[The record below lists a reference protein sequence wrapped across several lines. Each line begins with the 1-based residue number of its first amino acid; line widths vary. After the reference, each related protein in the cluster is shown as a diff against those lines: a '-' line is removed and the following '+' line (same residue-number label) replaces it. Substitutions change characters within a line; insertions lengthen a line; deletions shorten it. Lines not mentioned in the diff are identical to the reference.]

1 MINCK
6 NCNKPFQPTF
16 NKGSEQI
23 YCSVK
28 CRQENAQKRM
38 YNKIKEEVMGTVP
51 QPIQQPIINQQPFL
65 NSNELLDLKME
76 IERMKYEQKLR
87 KIENN
92 YAMMMNQIQN
102 KMDLIV
108 SKFEERE
115 YDDEPIKEESNEF
128 LKTLSGIAP
137 LIIERLQ
144 KQS

>member
-16 NKGSEQI
+16 NKGSEQV

-51 QPIQQPIINQQPFL
+51 QPIQQPITNQQPIF

-87 KIENN
+87 EIENN
-92 YAMMMNQIQN
+92 YAMMMERIQS

-108 SKFEERE
+108 SKMEQEDYE
-115 YDDEPIKEESNEF
+115 EPIEEGSNEF

-137 LIIERLQ
+137 LIIEKLQ
-144 KQS
+144 KQA

>member
-16 NKGSEQI
+16 NKGSEQV
-23 YCSVK
+23 YCSIK

-38 YNKIKEEVMGTVP
+38 YNRIKDEVIGTMP
-51 QPIQQPIINQQPFL
+51 QPKQQPIINQQPYL

-87 KIENN
+87 DIENH
-92 YAMMMNQIQN
+92 YAMMLDKIQN
-102 KMDLIV
+102 RMDLIE
-108 SKFEERE
+108 SRNNE
-115 YDDEPIKEESNEF
+115 YDDEPVKEESNEF
-128 LKTLSGIAP
+128 LKTLSGMLP
-137 LIIERLQ
+137 LVIEKMQ

>member
-16 NKGSEQI
+16 NKGSEQV
-23 YCSVK
+23 YCSIK

-38 YNKIKEEVMGTVP
+38 YNRIKDEVIGTMP
-51 QPIQQPIINQQPFL
+51 QPKQQPIINQQPYL

-87 KIENN
+87 DIENH
-92 YAMMMNQIQN
+92 YAMMLNKIQN
-102 KMDLIV
+102 RMDLIE
-108 SKFEERE
+108 SRNNE
-115 YDDEPIKEESNEF
+115 YDDEPVKEESNEF
-128 LKTLSGIAP
+128 LKTLSGMLP
-137 LIIERLQ
+137 LVIEKMQ

>member
-16 NKGSEQI
+16 NKGSEQV
-23 YCSVK
+23 YCSIK

-38 YNKIKEEVMGTVP
+38 YNRIKDEVIGTMP
-51 QPIQQPIINQQPFL
+51 QPKQQPIINQQPYL

-87 KIENN
+87 DIENH
-92 YAMMMNQIQN
+92 YAMMMNKIQSR
-102 KMDLIV
+102 MDLIE
-108 SKFEERE
+108 SRNNE
-115 YDDEPIKEESNEF
+115 YDNEPVKEESNEF
-128 LKTLSGIAP
+128 LKTLSGILP
-137 LIIERLQ
+137 LVIEKMQ

>member
-38 YNKIKEEVMGTVP
+38 YNRIKEEVMGTVP
-51 QPIQQPIINQQPFL
+51 QPIQQPFL

-87 KIENN
+87 EIENN

>member
-6 NCNKPFQPTF
+6 NCNKPFQATF
-16 NKGSEQI
+16 NKGSEQV

-38 YNKIKEEVMGTVP
+38 YNRIKEEVMGTVP
-51 QPIQQPIINQQPFL
+51 QVKQQPIINQQPYF

-87 KIENN
+87 EIENN
-92 YAMMMNQIQN
+92 YAMMMNQIQG

-108 SKFEERE
+108 SKFEE

-128 LKTLSGIAP
+128 LKTISGILP
-137 LIIERLQ
+137 LVIEKIQ

>member
-6 NCNKPFQPTF
+6 NCNKPFQATF
-16 NKGSEQI
+16 NKGSEQV

-38 YNKIKEEVMGTVP
+38 YNRIKEEVMGTVP
-51 QPIQQPIINQQPFL
+51 QVKQQPIINQQPYL

-87 KIENN
+87 EIENN
-92 YAMMMNQIQN
+92 YAMMMNQIQG

-108 SKFEERE
+108 SKFEE

-128 LKTLSGIAP
+128 LKTISGILP
-137 LIIERLQ
+137 LVIEKIQ

>member
-16 NKGSEQI
+16 NKGSEQV
-23 YCSVK
+23 YCSIK

-38 YNKIKEEVMGTVP
+38 YNRIKDEVIGTMP
-51 QPIQQPIINQQPFL
+51 QPKQQPIINQQPYL

-87 KIENN
+87 DIENH
-92 YAMMMNQIQN
+92 YAMMLNKIQN
-102 KMDLIV
+102 RMDLIE
-108 SKFEERE
+108 SRNNE
-115 YDDEPIKEESNEF
+115 YDDEPVKEESNEF
-128 LKTLSGIAP
+128 LKTLSGILP
-137 LIIERLQ
+137 LVIEKMQ

>member
-6 NCNKPFQPTF
+6 NCNKPFQATF
-16 NKGSEQI
+16 NKGSEQV

-38 YNKIKEEVMGTVP
+38 YDRIKEEVMGTVP
-51 QPIQQPIINQQPFL
+51 QVKQQPIINQQPYL

-87 KIENN
+87 EIENN
-92 YAMMMNQIQN
+92 YAMMMNQIQG

-108 SKFEERE
+108 SKFEE
-115 YDDEPIKEESNEF
+115 YDDEPVKEESNEF
-128 LKTLSGIAP
+128 LKTISGILP
-137 LIIERLQ
+137 LVIEKMQ

>member
-6 NCNKPFQPTF
+6 NCNKPFQATF
-16 NKGSEQI
+16 NKGSEQV

-38 YNKIKEEVMGTVP
+38 YDRIKEEVMGTVP
-51 QPIQQPIINQQPFL
+51 QVKQQPIINQQPYL

-87 KIENN
+87 EIENN
-92 YAMMMNQIQN
+92 YAMMMNQIQG

-108 SKFEERE
+108 SKFEE

-128 LKTLSGIAP
+128 LKTISGILP
-137 LIIERLQ
+137 LVIEKMQ

>member
-16 NKGSEQI
+16 NKGSEQV
-23 YCSVK
+23 YCSIK

-38 YNKIKEEVMGTVP
+38 YNRIKDEVIGTMP
-51 QPIQQPIINQQPFL
+51 QPKQQPIINQQPYL

-87 KIENN
+87 DIENH
-92 YAMMMNQIQN
+92 YAMMLNKIQSR
-102 KMDLIV
+102 MDLIE
-108 SKFEERE
+108 SRNNE
-115 YDDEPIKEESNEF
+115 YDDEPVKEESNEF
-128 LKTLSGIAP
+128 LKTLSGILP
-137 LIIERLQ
+137 LVIEKMQ

>member
-6 NCNKPFQPTF
+6 NCNKPFQATF
-16 NKGSEQI
+16 NKGSEQV

-38 YNKIKEEVMGTVP
+38 YDRIKEEVMGTVP
-51 QPIQQPIINQQPFL
+51 QVKQQPIINQQPHL

-87 KIENN
+87 EIENN
-92 YAMMMNQIQN
+92 HAMMMNQIQS

-108 SKFEERE
+108 SKFEE

-128 LKTLSGIAP
+128 LKTISGILP
-137 LIIERLQ
+137 LVIEKMQ

>member
-6 NCNKPFQPTF
+6 NCNKPFQATF
-16 NKGSEQI
+16 NKGSEQV

-38 YNKIKEEVMGTVP
+38 YNRIKEEVMGTVP
-51 QPIQQPIINQQPFL
+51 QVKQQPIINQQPYL

-87 KIENN
+87 EIENN
-92 YAMMMNQIQN
+92 YAMMMNQIQG

-108 SKFEERE
+108 SKFEE

-128 LKTLSGIAP
+128 LKTISGILP
-137 LIIERLQ
+137 LVIEKMQ

>member
-28 CRQENAQKRM
+28 CRQENAQKRI

-51 QPIQQPIINQQPFL
+51 QTIQQPINNQQSIF

-87 KIENN
+87 EIENN
-92 YAMMMNQIQN
+92 YAMSMQKVNNDMN
-102 KMDLIV
+102 LILQ
-108 SKFEERE
+108 KLEERE

-128 LKTLSGIAP
+128 LKALSGIAP

-144 KQS
+144 KQA

>member
-16 NKGSEQI
+16 NKGSEQV
-23 YCSVK
+23 YCSIK

-38 YNKIKEEVMGTVP
+38 YNRIKDEVIGTMP
-51 QPIQQPIINQQPFL
+51 QPKQQPIINQQPYL

-87 KIENN
+87 DIENH
-92 YAMMMNQIQN
+92 YAMMLNKIQSR
-102 KMDLIV
+102 MDLIE
-108 SKFEERE
+108 SRNNE

-128 LKTLSGIAP
+128 LKTLSGILP
-137 LIIERLQ
+137 LVIEKMQ

>member
-16 NKGSEQI
+16 NKGSEQV
-23 YCSVK
+23 YCSIK

-38 YNKIKEEVMGTVP
+38 YNKIKEEVMGNVS
-51 QPIQQPIINQQPFL
+51 QPIQQPITQQQPIF

-87 KIENN
+87 EIENN
-92 YAMMMNQIQN
+92 YAMQMERIQS

-108 SKFEERE
+108 SKMEQEEYE
-115 YDDEPIKEESNEF
+115 EPIEQGSNEF

-137 LIIERLQ
+137 LIIEKLQ

>member
-6 NCNKPFQPTF
+6 NCNKPFQATF
-16 NKGSEQI
+16 NKGSEQV
-23 YCSVK
+23 YCSIK

-38 YNKIKEEVMGTVP
+38 YDRIKEEVIGTMP
-51 QPIQQPIINQQPFL
+51 QPKQQPIINQQPYL

-87 KIENN
+87 EIENN

-115 YDDEPIKEESNEF
+115 YDDEPVKEESNEF

>member
-16 NKGSEQI
+16 NKGSEQV
-23 YCSVK
+23 YCSIK

-38 YNKIKEEVMGTVP
+38 YDRIKDEVIGTMP
-51 QPIQQPIINQQPFL
+51 QPKQQPIINQQPYL

-87 KIENN
+87 DIENH
-92 YAMMMNQIQN
+92 YAMMLNKIQSR
-102 KMDLIV
+102 MDLIE
-108 SKFEERE
+108 SRNNE
-115 YDDEPIKEESNEF
+115 YDDEPVKEESNEF
-128 LKTLSGIAP
+128 LKTLSGILP
-137 LIIERLQ
+137 LVIEKMQ

>member
-16 NKGSEQI
+16 NKGSEQV
-23 YCSVK
+23 YCSIK

-38 YNKIKEEVMGTVP
+38 YNRIKDEVIGTMP
-51 QPIQQPIINQQPFL
+51 QPKQQPIINQQPYL

-87 KIENN
+87 DIENH
-92 YAMMMNQIQN
+92 YAMMLNKIQSR
-102 KMDLIV
+102 MDLIE
-108 SKFEERE
+108 SRNNE
-115 YDDEPIKEESNEF
+115 YDDEPVKEESNEF
-128 LKTLSGIAP
+128 LKTLSGILP
-137 LIIERLQ
+137 LVIEKIQ

>member
-16 NKGSEQI
+16 NKGSEQV
-23 YCSVK
+23 YCSIK

-38 YNKIKEEVMGTVP
+38 YNRIKDEVIGTMP
-51 QPIQQPIINQQPFL
+51 QPKQQPIINQQPYL

-87 KIENN
+87 DIENH
-92 YAMMMNQIQN
+92 YAMMLSKIQSR
-102 KMDLIV
+102 MDLIE
-108 SKFEERE
+108 SRNNE
-115 YDDEPIKEESNEF
+115 YDDEPVKEESNEF
-128 LKTLSGIAP
+128 LKTLSGILP
-137 LIIERLQ
+137 LVIEKMQ